1 MTASFSPQRRRL
13 LAAAVASAVGSAL
26 PRAFAAAPLTTP
38 RTALLTA
45 LTRSLFPLA
54 VFGDAQHAAA
64 VAKIEERCGADPA
77 LEALVSRA
85 LAALPEAWT
94 DAAPAAREATLRAHA
109 DPALL
114 KLARQSAVGPLFG
127 DPAVWPAFGY
137 PGPSIAFGGYLD
149 RPLVD
154 LPWLKAETA

>member
-26 PRAFAAAPLTTP
+26 PRAFAAAPLATP

-64 VAKIEERCGADPA
+64 AAKIEERCAADPA

-85 LAALPEAWT
+85 LAALPKGWA
-94 DAAPAAREATLRAHA
+94 DAAPGAREATLRAHA

-154 LPWLKAETA
+154 LPWLKEEAA

>member
-13 LAAAVASAVGSAL
+13 LAAAVASAVGSVL
-26 PRAFAAAPLTTP
+26 PRAFGAAALSTP

-54 VFGDAQHAAA
+54 VFGEAQHAAA
-64 VAKIEERCGADPA
+64 AAKIEERCAADPA
-77 LEALVSRA
+77 LESLVSRA
-85 LAALPEAWT
+85 LAELPKGWA
-94 DAAPAAREATLRAHA
+94 DAAPGAREATLREHA

-154 LPWLKAETA
+154 LPWLKEGAA

>member
-1 MTASFSPQRRRL
+1 MNSSFSPQRRRL
-13 LAAAVASAVGSAL
+13 LAAAVASAIGSAL
-26 PRAFAAAPLTTP
+26 PRAFAATALTTP

-54 VFGDAQHAAA
+54 VFGDAHHAAA
-64 VAKIEERCGADPA
+64 AAKIEERCAADPA
-77 LEALVSRA
+77 LEALVTRA
-85 LAALPEAWT
+85 LAALPAGWT
-94 DAAPAAREATLRAHA
+94 DATPDVREATLREHA

-114 KLARQSAVGPLFG
+114 KLARQSAIGPLFG

-154 LPWLKAETA
+154 LPWLKEEAA